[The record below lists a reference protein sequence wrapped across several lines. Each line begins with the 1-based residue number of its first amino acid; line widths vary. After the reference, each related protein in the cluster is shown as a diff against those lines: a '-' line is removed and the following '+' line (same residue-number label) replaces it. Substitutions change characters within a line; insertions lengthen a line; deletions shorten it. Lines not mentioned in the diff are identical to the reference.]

1 MTETEKQINLN
12 SGFKL
17 YGGAPHTLVEISREA
32 LSEVPEKTDQEIY
45 SQPAEESDD
54 NDHHEE

>member
-12 SGFKL
+12 SGFRL
-17 YGGAPHTLVEISREA
+17 YGGAPHTLVETNIEA

-45 SQPAEESDD
+45 SQPAEETEDS
-54 NDHHEE
+54 HVE

>member
-17 YGGAPHTLVEISREA
+17 YGGAPHTIVETSREA
-32 LSEVPEKTDQEIY
+32 LSEVPEKTDQEI
-45 SQPAEESDD
+45 ESRGGE
-54 NDHHEE
+54 NTVGIW

>member
-17 YGGAPHTLVEISREA
+17 YGGAPHTIVETSREA
-32 LSEVPEKTDQEIY
+32 LSGVPEKTDHEFS
-45 SQPAEESDD
+45 SQPAEETEDR
-54 NDHHEE
+54 HVK

>member
-17 YGGAPHTLVEISREA
+17 YGGAPHTIVETSREA
-32 LSEVPEKTDQEIY
+32 LSEVPEKNRSGNLFTT
-45 SQPAEESDD
+45 SRR
-54 NDHHEE
+54 N